1 MQEKYLSISYTYS
14 DSSSV
19 ALKSEQAD
27 LVVSAIERFSKLIPL
42 NIQEIFT
49 WYFEQKGV
57 DNPERFLSAGVNGLN
72 GVNGGDV
79 NNIAPQPQGLIANA
93 QQNLGTEQFIGLLNK
108 VLDNVGSKEKNKLEM
123 LTGLKKLR
131 KEK

>member
-93 QQNLGTEQFIGLLNK
+93 QQNLGTEQFVGLLNK